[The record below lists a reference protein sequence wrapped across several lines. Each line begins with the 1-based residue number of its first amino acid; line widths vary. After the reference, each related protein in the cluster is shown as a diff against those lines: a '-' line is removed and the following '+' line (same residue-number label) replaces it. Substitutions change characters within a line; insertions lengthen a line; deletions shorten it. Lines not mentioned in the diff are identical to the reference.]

1 MINEAAARS
10 PVQPIVNMG
19 QGFFGYNPP
28 DFIIEAAQQAL
39 TKVDCNQYAPTR
51 GKPTLKRAVARQYS
65 KLLERP
71 IDPETEVVIT
81 TGANEG
87 EFHRAASG
95 EHARQRSQESCR
107 P

>member
-1 MINEAAARS
+1 MINGTAAIS

-28 DFIIEAAQQAL
+28 EFIIEAAQQAL

-51 GKPTLKRAVARQYS
+51 GKPTLKRAVANPYS
-65 KLLERP
+65 KLMNRQ
-71 IDPETEVVIT
+71 IDPETEVAIT

-87 EFHRAASG
+87 KHEFLTLT
-95 EHARQRSQESCR
+95 EQ
-107 P
+107 